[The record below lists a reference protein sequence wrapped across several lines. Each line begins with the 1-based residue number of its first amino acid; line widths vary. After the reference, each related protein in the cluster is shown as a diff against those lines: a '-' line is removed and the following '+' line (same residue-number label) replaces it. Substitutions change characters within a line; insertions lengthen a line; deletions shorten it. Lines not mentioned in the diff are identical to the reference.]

1 MPGYKSTEVGHR
13 HRIRRCGHASDLSAE
28 GRERGI
34 VEARRNRKDDMRRP
48 ALLNCKKMN
57 ELSPLEIYNEF
68 HDDIQAIFR
77 SRLLTQVMIALGS
90 GSKPLSI
97 LRDITG
103 SSSQALIP
111 KIRQLEA
118 LHYVESVRGDYAL
131 TAMGRIVEPKI
142 ERVVMLMGV
151 LQRHRDFWVEHEI
164 EGIPPDYLDELE
176 HLYNTEIVKDV
187 EENIFAVYTV
197 FQDILKRA
205 SWIHGVSSIMSPVHV
220 DAIKEAALNNT
231 SIELVISEELGR
243 RLTSGQYDTVLE
255 NLNKYKNFRIYVSPL
270 LIRLGMTVT
279 DGYLSLGLYRRE
291 MDKYDATTDLVG
303 TDTAV
308 VSWGERLFQYYKA
321 DASPLKI
328 PR

>member
-13 HRIRRCGHASDLSAE
+13 HRIRRCGHAPDLSAE

-142 ERVVMLMGV
+142 ERVVMVMGM
-151 LQRHRDFWVEHEI
+151 LQRHRDFWIEHDI
-164 EGIPPDYLDELE
+164 EGIPPEFLREIQ
-176 HLYNTEIVKDV
+176 HLYNSKVVKDV
-187 EENIFAVYTV
+187 EEDIFVVYAAFLT
-197 FQDILKRA
+197 ILKEA
-205 SWIHGVSSIMSPVHV
+205 SWIHGVSSIMSQVLAN
-220 DAIKEAALNNT
+220 AIKEAVLDGRPV
-231 SIELVISEELGR
+231 ELIVSQKLAQTLTAEPYDAVLGS
-243 RLTSGQYDTVLE
+243 LKGHT
-255 NLNKYKNFRIYVSPL
+255 NFSIYVSSSPVK
-270 LIRLGMTVT
+270 LGMTVT
-279 DGYLSLGLYRRE
+279 DRYLSLGLYGH
-291 MDKYDATTDLVG
+291 DTGTYDAATDLIS
-303 TDTAV
+303 TDAV
-308 VSWGERLFQYYKA
+308 AISWGERLFQHYKA
-321 DASPLKI
+321 DAKPLKL